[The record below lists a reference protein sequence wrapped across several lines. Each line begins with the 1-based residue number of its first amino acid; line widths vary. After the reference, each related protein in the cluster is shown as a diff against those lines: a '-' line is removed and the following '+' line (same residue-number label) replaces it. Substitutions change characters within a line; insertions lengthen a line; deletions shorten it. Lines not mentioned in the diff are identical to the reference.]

1 MTSARRAQAGVP
13 AADREPLAD
22 AAAGAGL
29 VVPGRAWFAREVH
42 VVAHDLLGALL
53 TRRTPDG
60 AVTMRLTEVEAYAG
74 TADPGSHAY
83 RGETAR
89 NRTMFGEPGRAYV
102 YRHLGLHHCMNVVCS
117 PPGEASAV
125 LLRAG
130 EVVEGADLAR
140 ERRAAAGVTRG
151 DVDLARGPARLT
163 VALAIDRDDD
173 GADVTDPGGDLVL
186 RVPQPRDRA
195 DGAGREVATGPRV
208 GVSGEG
214 GRADLFPWRAWLAGE
229 PTVSAYRAAESRRRR
244 R

>member
-1 MTSARRAQAGVP
+1 MTSARRAQDGVP
-13 AADREPLAD
+13 SADREPQAD
-22 AAAGAGL
+22 AVAAGAGP

-53 TRRTPDG
+53 TRRAPDG
-60 AVTMRLTEVEAYAG
+60 AVTVRITEVEAYAG

-89 NRTMFGEPGRAYV
+89 NRTMFGEPGHVYV

-140 ERRAAAGVTRG
+140 ERRAEAGVTRS

-173 GADVTDPGGDLVL
+173 GADITDPGGALVL
-186 RVPQPRDRA
+186 RVPRQSA
-195 DGAGREVATGPRV
+195 GGASGEVVTGPRV

-214 GRADLFPWRAWLAGE
+214 GRGDLFPWRAWLAGD

>member
-1 MTSARRAQAGVP
+1 MTARREQSSSAAVPDARAGV
-13 AADREPLAD
+13 AAD
-22 AAAGAGL
+22 G
-29 VVPGRAWFAREVH
+29 VPDRAWFTREVQ
-42 VVAHDLLGALL
+42 VVARDLLGALL
-53 TRRTPDG
+53 TRRTPEG
-60 AVTMRLTEVEAYAG
+60 AVTVRITEVEAYAG
-74 TADPGSHAY
+74 PADPGSHAY

-89 NRTMFGEPGRAYV
+89 NRTMFGEPGHVYV

-140 ERRAAAGVTRG
+140 ERRAAAGVTRS

-173 GADVTDPGGDLVL
+173 GADVADPRGDLVL
-186 RVPQPRDRA
+186 RVPPRPGGD
-195 DGAGREVATGPRV
+195 VATGPRV

-214 GRADLFPWRAWLAGE
+214 GRADLFPWRFWLAGD

>member
-1 MTSARRAQAGVP
+1 MPGREREAAVDTGPGAVVP
-13 AADREPLAD
+13 ARE
-22 AAAGAGL
+22 
-29 VVPGRAWFAREVH
+29 WFARDVH
-42 VVAHDLLGALL
+42 RVAPDLLGALL

-60 AVTMRLTEVEAYAG
+60 VVTVRITEVEAYAG
-74 TADPGSHAY
+74 EADPGSHAY

-89 NRTMFGEPGRAYV
+89 NRTMFGEPGHVYV

-130 EVVEGADLAR
+130 EVVEGVELAR
-140 ERRAAAGVTRG
+140 ARRAAAGVTRS

-173 GADVTDPGGDLVL
+173 GTDVTDPGGDLVL
-186 RVPQPRDRA
+186 RVPPADRS
-195 DGAGREVATGPRV
+195 RQVASGPRV
-208 GVSGEG
+208 GVSGDG
-214 GRADLFPWRAWLAGE
+214 GRADLFPWRVWLDGD

>member
-1 MTSARRAQAGVP
+1 MTSPGPGPDARP
-13 AADREPLAD
+13 AADGVPQVRATAAD
-22 AAAGAGL
+22 G
-29 VVPGRAWFAREVH
+29 VVPGRAWFARDVH

-60 AVTMRLTEVEAYAG
+60 DVTVRLTEVEAYAG
-74 TADPGSHAY
+74 PADPGSHAY

-89 NRTMFGEPGRAYV
+89 NRTMFGEPGHVYV

-130 EVVEGADLAR
+130 DVVEGADLAR
-140 ERRAAAGVTRG
+140 ERRAAAGVTRS

-173 GADVTDPGGDLVL
+173 GADVTDPAGDLVL
-186 RVPQPRDRA
+186 RVPTTLPD
-195 DGAGREVATGPRV
+195 DPREVETGPRV

-214 GRADLFPWRAWLAGE
+214 GRADLFPWRAWLAGD

>member
-1 MTSARRAQAGVP
+1 MADARDLTVRGGERDAVVP
-13 AADREPLAD
+13 ARE
-22 AAAGAGL
+22 
-29 VVPGRAWFAREVH
+29 WFARDVRL
-42 VVAHDLLGALL
+42 VARDLLGALL
-53 TRRTPDG
+53 TRRAPDG
-60 AVTMRLTEVEAYAG
+60 AVTLRITEVEAYAG
-74 TADPGSHAY
+74 TADPGSHAF

-89 NRTMFGEPGRAYV
+89 NRTMFGEPGHVYV

-130 EVVEGADLAR
+130 EVVGGADLAR
-140 ERRAAAGVTRG
+140 ERRAAAGVTRS

-173 GADVTDPGGDLVL
+173 GADVTDPDGDLVL
-186 RVPQPRDRA
+186 RVPDRTADRA
-195 DGAGREVATGPRV
+195 ADEVATGPRV

-214 GRADLFPWRAWLAGE
+214 GRADRFPWRVWLAGD
-229 PTVSAYRAAESRRRR
+229 PTVSPYRAAESRRRR

>member
-1 MTSARRAQAGVP
+1 MPGSGRETAVGSGRGTVVP
-13 AADREPLAD
+13 ARE
-22 AAAGAGL
+22 
-29 VVPGRAWFAREVH
+29 WFARDVH
-42 VVAHDLLGALL
+42 VVAPDLLGALL

-60 AVTMRLTEVEAYAG
+60 VVTVRITEVEAYAG

-89 NRTMFGEPGRAYV
+89 NRTMFGEPGRVYV

-117 PPGEASAV
+117 PPGQASAV

-140 ERRAAAGVTRG
+140 ERRAAAGVTRS

-173 GADVTDPGGDLVL
+173 GADVTDPEGSLVL
-186 RVPQPRDRA
+186 RLPPPDPARR
-195 DGAGREVATGPRV
+195 VATGPRV

-214 GRADLFPWRAWLAGE
+214 GRGDLFPWRAWLAGE
-229 PTVSAYRAAESRRRR
+229 PTVSAYRAAETRRRR